1 MTERLQ
7 VCLSRAVRGDAKA
20 AYMASHLLARE
31 GGTPEMI
38 QTQLRRSAE
47 GGYTVAQRELAVL
60 GIFGRL
66 NESGKTKR
74 CSSEDTLEQG
84 MYWLSTAAEL
94 KDVTAMAV
102 MSKCYQYGLFGTKPN
117 KKKAD
122 DLMNECI
129 SFATQDELMNN
140 IMVIALFDCFERKNN
155 HEDSNCSW
163 EYTDLLERLAG

>member
-1 MTERLQ
+1 MTEALQ
-7 VCLSRAVRGDAKA
+7 ICLSKAVRGDAKA
-20 AYMASHLLARE
+20 AYMASRLLAHE

-47 GGYTVAQRELAVL
+47 GGYTIAQRELAVL

-74 CSSEDTLEQG
+74 CPSDDNIEQG

-94 KDVTAMAV
+94 KDVKAMAV
-102 MSKCYQYGLFGTKPN
+102 MSKCYQYGLYGTRQN

-122 DLMNECI
+122 EMMNECI
-129 SFATQDELMNN
+129 SISSQEELMNN
-140 IMVIALFDCFERKNN
+140 IMVIALFDCYEHQTY
-155 HEDSNCSW
+155 HEDSNYHL
-163 EYTDLLERLAG
+163 EYSALLEKLAG